1 MTGSGDARPRTTPE
15 VRGTAV
21 LGGSFNPPH
30 RTHVRLARDAL
41 AALPVH
47 RLLVI
52 PSGDH
57 PHKRGAGM
65 APAAHRLAM
74 CRLAFDGVP
83 GVVVDDREI
92 RRTGPSF
99 TVLTIHELRAERP
112 DEPVFFLIGSDN
124 LPLLP
129 TWRAPERILALC
141 SVATWPR
148 RGYPVD
154 AAALRGLDLTD
165 AERRSLL
172 AHVLERP
179 ADDVNASEL
188 RARWRAGETDLDE
201 LDPRVRRYLAEH
213 GLYR

>member
-57 PHKRGAGM
+57 PHKRGVGM
-65 APAAHRLAM
+65 APAEHRLAM
-74 CRLAFDGVP
+74 CRLAFEGMP
-83 GVVVDDREI
+83 GVEVDDREI
-92 RRTGPSF
+92 RRTGPSY
-99 TVLTIHELRAERP
+99 TVLTIDELRAERP
-112 DEPVFFLIGSDN
+112 GEPVYFLIGSDN

-129 TWRAPERILALC
+129 TWRAHHELLAAC
-141 SVATWPR
+141 TVVTWPR

-188 RARWRAGETDLDE
+188 RARWRAGESDLDE
-201 LDPRVRRYLAEH
+201 LDPRVRSYLATH